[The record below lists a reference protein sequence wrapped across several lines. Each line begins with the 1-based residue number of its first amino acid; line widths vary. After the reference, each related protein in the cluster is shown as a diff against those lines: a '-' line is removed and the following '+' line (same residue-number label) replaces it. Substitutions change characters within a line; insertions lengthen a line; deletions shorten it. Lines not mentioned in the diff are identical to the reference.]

1 MNLRLSLLSLSATL
15 LPLIGQNEPLPPELE
30 KVMPLQ
36 PDQDQII
43 EEKKENKDARLRIP
57 IGAVISSMSLPYYD
71 KEHQQ
76 IALLAAKSM
85 DVKGVDLI
93 KDPLGDPKEVHHIDT
108 FDITIWLFDKLG
120 EISSE
125 ITIPHAIYYLKSSI
139 INSTGTIFIKE
150 TNNQYAIRAQNGI
163 FALETGEALL
173 AGPINSRFTLS
184 EKKDKTAMNLRPLL
198 PTAAAIPLLIA
209 APPVIDPAH
218 FENFDK
224 MFSPETSPSSP
235 PALDPDQL
243 ARFERLLHT
252 PINISPLTPDE
263 TAAEAD
269 KRDQVLSD
277 KMAAFLA
284 GPGKETL
291 ISQLA
296 VAPPAAKADP
306 MDNFLVPGPQDISI
320 RCDQGVYL
328 DTSENQMAYFGN
340 IEINGKGVEM
350 TCNKDLKAFFA
361 PAEKKEKAKNE
372 PKKEGEEE
380 GEEEEEDDDL
390 LKNFKGL
397 GELKQITANGK
408 VRIEGINEDGQRFFL
423 GGERALYEAD
433 PKNPNGPSTITLRGD
448 KLGFLAGD
456 PSDKE
461 GKDPISQA
469 RSFSKDAWV
478 IVNMIP
484 TKDGEET
491 NLTVQFSKGG
501 WEFVHRAGEE
511 EDKKEKAKKSN

>member
-1 MNLRLSLLSLSATL
+1 MNLRLSLLTLSATL
-15 LPLIGQNEPLPPELE
+15 LPLIGQDEPLAPELE

-36 PDQDQII
+36 PDQDQIT
-43 EEKKENKDARLRIP
+43 EETKENKDARLRIP
-57 IGAVISSMSLPYYD
+57 IGAIISNISLPYYD
-71 KEHQQ
+71 KDHQQ

-93 KDPLGDPKEVHHIDT
+93 QEPLSDPTEVHHIDT

-120 EISSE
+120 EVASK
-125 ITIPHAIYYLKSSI
+125 ITIPHAIYYLRSSQ

-163 FALETGEALL
+163 FTLETGEALL
-173 AGPINSRFTLS
+173 TGPIYSRFTLPD
-184 EKKDKTAMNLRPLL
+184 KKDKTAMNLRPLL

-218 FENFDK
+218 FEHFDK

-243 ARFERLLHT
+243 AHFERLLHT

-263 TAAEAD
+263 TNVEAE
-269 KRDQVLSD
+269 KRDQILSD
-277 KMAAFLA
+277 KMNAFLA

-291 ISQLA
+291 ISQLI
-296 VAPPAAKADP
+296 VAPPATKADP

-361 PAEKKEKAKNE
+361 PAEKKEKAKKTTE
-372 PKKEGEEE
+372 DKEDKDEK
-380 GEEEEEDDDL
+380 EDDVF
-390 LKNFKGL
+390 KNFSGL
-397 GELKQITANGK
+397 GELQQITANGK
-408 VRIEGINEDGQRFFL
+408 VRIQGINEDGQRFFL

-456 PSDKE
+456 PADKE

-469 RSFSKDAWV
+469 RSFTKDAWV
-478 IVNMIP
+478 IVNMTP
-484 TKDGEET
+484 TKDGEEM

-501 WEFVHRAGEE
+501 WEFVHRAGEK
-511 EDKKEKAKKSN
+511 EDKKEKAKKTN